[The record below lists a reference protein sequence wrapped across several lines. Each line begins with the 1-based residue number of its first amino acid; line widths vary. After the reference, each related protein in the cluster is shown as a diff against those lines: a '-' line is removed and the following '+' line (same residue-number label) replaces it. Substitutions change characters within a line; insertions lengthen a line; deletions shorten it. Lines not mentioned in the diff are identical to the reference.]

1 VVVINNAAGSAG
13 GGVYN
18 AGILTLQDSL
28 VASNVITGTDFSPS
42 LQEGAGIYNTGDEGE
57 FGSRQGTLSIID
69 SQIIDNHNAGSS
81 GGGIHSG
88 GTLRIDGSSISGNRT
103 GSFGGGIFSAGDV
116 LTIADSRIRNNI
128 SENYGGGIYKVRGV
142 GEIDGSV
149 IQGNQALGTGLAGG
163 GGIWNER
170 TLRINASVISDNHTE
185 GRGGGLRSSTFV
197 NDEVVLVRDTTIHN
211 NSAVR
216 EGGGLSLSGNG
227 SVQIVGSTLSDNQT
241 SGDGGGILNS
251 HEQVAVTNSTVSNNQ
266 ADGRG
271 GGIANV
277 FACDSVFARTVTSV
291 LTTTS
296 STLYGNQAAQ
306 GGGIYQRPLD
316 VAADDDDGCANDTI
330 TSSLTLMQ
338 SIVASNVVT
347 ETGSDC
353 AGPVSS
359 GGFNLLGDTSG
370 CTLTGDT
377 ASTIISDPA
386 LGTLDDNGGP
396 TRTHQPL
403 SGSPAIDAIPAATC
417 ATDADQRGL
426 SRPQAANCDI
436 GSIEAGDLPPDEP
449 TLALNFATG
458 SPGSIFTL
466 RGDHLPA
473 RRAATLSINGESI
486 SGTYTTDAAG
496 HLVLLLDTTNADP
509 GTYTVQVQLDPNV
522 AQTLDL
528 RASFDLRP
536 NGVPRAAEADGATP
550 QIAVPAGIG
559 DAVDD
564 VERVYLPLV
573 WRSS

>member
-1 VVVINNAAGSAG
+1 MVVLMLSIFARQPIVVSAQDTSLTVTTLADSGPGSLRQAVADAQNGDTITFAVTGTLVLAGEDISIITDDLTIQGPGANQLAISGAGTSRIFAVEGANQVRITGLTIRDGFATTLAGGIFNSGNLTLQDVVVTNNAVGSAG

-18 AGILTLQDSL
+18 SGILTLQDSL

-306 GGGIYQRPLD
+306 GGGIYQRPL
-316 VAADDDDGCANDTI
+316 I
-330 TSSLTLMQ
+330 RIKLSL
-338 SIVASNVVT
+338 
-347 ETGSDC
+347 
-353 AGPVSS
+353 PVRH
-359 GGFNLLGDTSG
+359 
-370 CTLTGDT
+370 
-377 ASTIISDPA
+377 P
-386 LGTLDDNGGP
+386 
-396 TRTHQPL
+396 
-403 SGSPAIDAIPAATC
+403 
-417 ATDADQRGL
+417 
-426 SRPQAANCDI
+426 
-436 GSIEAGDLPPDEP
+436 
-449 TLALNFATG
+449 
-458 SPGSIFTL
+458 
-466 RGDHLPA
+466 
-473 RRAATLSINGESI
+473 
-486 SGTYTTDAAG
+486 
-496 HLVLLLDTTNADP
+496 NA
-509 GTYTVQVQLDPNV
+509 Q
-522 AQTLDL
+522 
-528 RASFDLRP
+528 
-536 NGVPRAAEADGATP
+536 
-550 QIAVPAGIG
+550 
-559 DAVDD
+559 
-564 VERVYLPLV
+564 
-573 WRSS
+573 